1 MRIYIVEDDPIILS
15 GFSAMVKSLGYT
27 VAGLE
32 VDGERALQEIIRL
45 RPDLIIMDVNLP
57 RVDGMSVLEKVNEV
71 VDIPCIIVT
80 GYKDE
85 EQIGRASRAGV
96 YAYLQKPVDEYEL
109 QAAIQIVMSRS
120 GAYNAV
126 KEEKDRALQSL
137 SDRKTVERAKGILM
151 KQMQISEMD
160 AHRTLQRKSRDS
172 NMKLVDMAQR
182 IIDAYE
188 LLH

>member
-15 GFSAMVKSLGYT
+15 GFSAMVQSLGYT
-27 VAGLE
+27 VAGLN
-32 VDGERALQEIIRL
+32 VDGEKALKEIIRL
-45 RPDLIIMDVNLP
+45 RPDLIIMDINLP
-57 RVDGMSVLEKVNEV
+57 RIDGISVLEKVNEV
-71 VDIPCIIVT
+71 VSIPCIIVT

-96 YAYLQKPVDEYEL
+96 YAYLHKPVDEYEL
-109 QAAIQIVMSRS
+109 QAAIEIVMSRS
-120 GAYNAV
+120 GEFNAV

-137 SDRKTVERAKGILM
+137 AERKIVERAKGILM
-151 KQMQISEMD
+151 KQLQMSEDD
-160 AHRTLQRKSRDS
+160 AYRALQKKSRD
-172 NMKLVDMAQR
+172 NNIRLVEMSQR